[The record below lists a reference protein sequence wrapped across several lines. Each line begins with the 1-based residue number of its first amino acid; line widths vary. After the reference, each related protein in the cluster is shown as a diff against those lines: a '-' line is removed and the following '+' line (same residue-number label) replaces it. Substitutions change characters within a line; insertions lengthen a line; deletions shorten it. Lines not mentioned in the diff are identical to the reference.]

1 MSTVGIP
8 QNCWTE
14 MFPSVVSRAQTLEML
29 STGVAGNYDG
39 AIQLVRKISKY
50 SLMFDDVSLRCSL
63 S

>member
-1 MSTVGIP
+1 
-8 QNCWTE
+8 

-50 SLMFDDVSLRCSL
+50 SLNSDVNRRFIDCHWGIADACMS
-63 S
+63 